1 MPTVREIENFAFQSC
16 DQLTD
21 VEMPDVESMR
31 NGAFSQCTRLR
42 RIAIPLKDGI
52 IAGDYVFDRCEN
64 LSTVDIVGGIH
75 KTIFYT
81 WRAGEMK

>member
-52 IAGDYVFDRCEN
+52 IDGDMYSIGVKDQN
-64 LSTVDIVGGIH
+64 HLLVTP
-75 KTIFYT
+75 
-81 WRAGEMK
+81 GELEK